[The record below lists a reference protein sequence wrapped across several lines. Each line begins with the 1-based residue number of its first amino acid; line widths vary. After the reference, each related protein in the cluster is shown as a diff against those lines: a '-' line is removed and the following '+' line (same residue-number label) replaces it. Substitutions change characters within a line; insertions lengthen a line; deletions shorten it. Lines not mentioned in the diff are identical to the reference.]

1 MKVEFQ
7 PIVSTIMTPTSLSGQ
22 SGKTNFLASQ
32 VKVCFISTDGGYKSV
47 SIDFYSEDVAH
58 LAQLAK
64 KSDLYELH
72 TKLINVGEKI
82 KEVNRNEIFEEERQ
96 SIHGRII
103 EDHESKLKLLV
114 IAKLAAIVVVTLAQ
128 IYLLKT
134 MLAKTGQGYQPV

>member
-1 MKVEFQ
+1 MKVC
-7 PIVSTIMTPTSLSGQ
+7 L
-22 SGKTNFLASQ
+22 
-32 VKVCFISTDGGYKSV
+32 ISTDGGYKSV
-47 SIDFYSEDVAH
+47 SIDFYSQDVAH

-103 EDHESKLKLLV
+103 EEHESKLKVLV
-114 IAKLAAIVVVTLAQ
+114 IAKLAAIVIVAVAQ

-134 MLAKTGQGYQPV
+134 MLSKTSQGYQPVWCFYLYWYKDNKIIDRLIKM

>member
-1 MKVEFQ
+1 MKVALVLLLIAVIPAYSMFLPVTSRPLCITIEETSEKQIYFYYEVTGNNPEYMKVEFQ
-7 PIVSTIMTPTSLSGQ
+7 PIVASIMTPTSLNGQ
-22 SGKTNFLASQ
+22 SGKTSFLATQ

-82 KEVNRNEIFEEERQ
+82 K
-96 SIHGRII
+96 
-103 EDHESKLKLLV
+103 
-114 IAKLAAIVVVTLAQ
+114 
-128 IYLLKT
+128 
-134 MLAKTGQGYQPV
+134 

>member
-7 PIVSTIMTPTSLSGQ
+7 PQGGNIQPFSLSGQ
-22 SGKTNFLASQ
+22 SGQTKYTTPNMR
-32 VKVCFISTDGGYKSV
+32 VCFVSTDGGYKSV
-47 SIDFYSEDVAH
+47 SMDFYSQDVAH

-96 SIHGRII
+96 AIHGRVI
-103 EDHESKLKLLV
+103 EEQESKLKILV
-114 IAKLAAIVVVTLAQ
+114 VLKLAAIVLVAIAQ

-134 MLAKTGQGYQPV
+134 MLSKSSQGYQPV